1 MYHKARLSETKVS
14 FIIRINNLMLSS
26 IYRCA
31 LYIGKPRHSHINKGI
46 KRNLNKYILKPIK
59 NVLISLQQ
67 LKVKRP
73 MILVNKIRKN
83 LTKSAIIQ

>member
-1 MYHKARLSETKVS
+1 MYNIQYTCTTKLDKDQQLNVKQ
-14 FIIRINNLMLSS
+14 
-26 IYRCA
+26 
-31 LYIGKPRHSHINKGI
+31 YIPLHVHYISVNPRHSHINKGI

>member
-14 FIIRINNLMLSS
+14 FIIRIKNLMLSS

-59 NVLISLQQ
+59 KCSHISAT
-67 LKVKRP
+67 
-73 MILVNKIRKN
+73 
-83 LTKSAIIQ
+83 TKSKKANDIGK